1 MNKED
6 YFLEKFIKPCTEI
19 CELFPLEVGDD
30 CAVISSSK
38 DVLVSTDSSI
48 ENRHFPKDLNP
59 YFIAYRS
66 VAIAASDVIAMGSY
80 PAGYLLS
87 ISHPD
92 PTDAWFKDFA
102 HGIRDF
108 NNLHKTKLVG
118 GDLTKGSL
126 NICVTVFGE
135 VQKKI
140 LKRNAAEVNDD
151 IYISNIL
158 GLGREGYKSFL
169 DGDTSIPNQYIQPK
183 LMTKKD
189 VLHLNPLTN
198 SAIDISD
205 GFLLDLDRLC
215 AASQK
220 GAEISI
226 TNEILKTD
234 LEDVVA
240 GDDYILLFTANKS
253 NREEIVKILPKSK
266 IVGEIIE
273 GTGLKIK
280 NSLGKELNFD
290 EFGWDSFKS

>member
-30 CAVISSSK
+30 CAVISSNK
-38 DVLVSTDSSI
+38 DFLVSTDTSI

-92 PTDAWFKDFA
+92 PTDAWFEDFVR
-102 HGIRDF
+102 GIREF

-189 VLHLNPLTN
+189 VLHLNPLAN

-220 GAEISI
+220 GAEITI

-280 NSLGKELNFD
+280 NSLGKALNLD

>member
-30 CAVISSSK
+30 CAVISSNK
-38 DVLVSTDSSI
+38 DFLVSTDTSI

-92 PTDAWFKDFA
+92 PTDAWFEDFVR
-102 HGIRDF
+102 GIREF
-108 NNLHKTKLVG
+108 NNLHKTKLIG

-189 VLHLNPLTN
+189 VLHLNPLAN

-220 GAEISI
+220 GAEITI

>member
-66 VAIAASDVIAMGSY
+66 IAIAASDVIAMGSY

-169 DGDTSIPNQYIQPK
+169 DGDKSIPNQYIQPK

-280 NSLGKELNFD
+280 NSLGKALNFD

>member
-30 CAVISSSK
+30 CAVISSNK
-38 DVLVSTDSSI
+38 DFLVSTDTSI

-92 PTDAWFKDFA
+92 PTDAWFEDFVR
-102 HGIRDF
+102 GIREF

-220 GAEISI
+220 GAEITI

-280 NSLGKELNFD
+280 NSLGKALNFD